1 MCIRDRI
8 ESASQKTPVVF
19 LKGSEK
25 SATVTDNVNGFISEN
40 TIGAYSDKI
49 IEVMNN
55 DKLLNKVKE
64 NAFIDL
70 YVTWD
75 KKVDEVYRIYLE
87 KIKENKHK
95 IL

>member
-1 MCIRDRI
+1 MKK
-8 ESASQKTPVVF
+8 SAT
-19 LKGSEK
+19 

-40 TIGAYSDKI
+40 TVGAYSDKI

>member
-1 MCIRDRI
+1 
-8 ESASQKTPVVF
+8 
-19 LKGSEK
+19 
-25 SATVTDNVNGFISEN
+25 
-40 TIGAYSDKI
+40 
-49 IEVMNN
+49 MND
-55 DKLLNKVKE
+55 DKLLNKAKE

-75 KKVDEVYRIYLE
+75 KKVDEVYRIYLK